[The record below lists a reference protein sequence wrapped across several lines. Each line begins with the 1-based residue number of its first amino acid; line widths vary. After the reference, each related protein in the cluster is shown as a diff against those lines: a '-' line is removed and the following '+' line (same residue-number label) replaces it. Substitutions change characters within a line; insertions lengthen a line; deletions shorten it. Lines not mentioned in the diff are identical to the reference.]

1 MLAKRLLCYHPK
13 ARGGYERSFC
23 GLSRKPEVTG
33 GKCLGVFCYVP
44 RDLSNGTWIIAIGHH
59 SRKLGRRVCFSV
71 SFFVSLFLCYAN
83 SRIFDKGYRLE
94 FSTCQA
100 EMFFSAKSKV
110 QLANLFENW
119 GAGTPLRGFFAPLKT
134 PQIRKKVAVNHA
146 KLCETY
152 STWSNKIFGVKIFE
166 QGHPQVDLLTK
177 MFGISRNRLSRVGSG
192 TMLRQPIN

>member
-59 SRKLGRRVCFSV
+59 SWKLGRRVCLSV
-71 SFFVSLFLCYAN
+71 CLFVCLFVTLIFRILRNATGLSFRPVKLN
-83 SRIFDKGYRLE
+83 
-94 FSTCQA
+94 
-100 EMFFSAKSKV
+100 FFSAKSKV
-110 QLANLFENW
+110 QLENRFGNW

-166 QGHPQVDLLTK
+166 QGHPQVELLTK
-177 MFGISRNRLSRVGSG
+177 MFGGISLNRQSR
-192 TMLRQPIN
+192 